1 MLARRLWIV
10 QDALVRVLVCLC
22 LLVGVASADKGRSV
36 RGYVDGEPTRIRV
49 VDVDGHDVE
58 IKTARAFRKMQDAA
72 RKDGVRLHIRSG
84 FRSQKKQ
91 KSLWQLFRRGD
102 GHLAARPGFSN
113 HQSGKALDI
122 VIDDRTFGWLVDHAP
137 RFGFHRTVR
146 GEAWHWEFSGMPA
159 TARAS
164 SKRHRS

>member
-1 MLARRLWIV
+1 VVGIYS
-10 QDALVRVLVCLC
+10 QLVRVLLLLC
-22 LLVGVASADKGRSV
+22 LLAGVAYADKGKSV
-36 RGYVDGEPTRIRV
+36 RGYVDGEPRRIRV

-58 IKTARAFRKMQDAA
+58 VTTARAFRKMQDAA
-72 RKDGVRLHIRSG
+72 RKDGVHLHIRSG
-84 FRSQKKQ
+84 FRSLKKQ
-91 KSLWQLFRRGD
+91 KSLYRDFRRGW

-122 VIDDRTFGWLVDHAP
+122 VIDDRTLDWLRDHGN

-146 GEAWHWEFSGMPA
+146 REAWHWEFQGMPA